1 MVMKKT
7 HIFDARKSVVY
18 RKSLIFKK
26 EIYKLVK
33 GLPAYEAGNMFDQ
46 LIRCS
51 TSVVANLREGM
62 ENIFY
67 GKEFDRLNTSLGSI
81 AECRAFLDMAVMEEG
96 YLSKE
101 KYGRLDKDAE
111 TIYRLI
117 LERLFEID
125 RILSGTQEESVS

>member
-1 MVMKKT
+1 MVVKKT
-7 HIFDARKSVVY
+7 HIPDARESVVY
-18 RKSLIFKK
+18 RKSLVFKK

-33 GLPAYEAGNMFDQ
+33 GLPAYESGNMVDQ

-51 TSVVANLREGM
+51 SSVVANLREGM

-101 KYGRLDKDAE
+101 KYHRLDKEAE

-117 LERLFEID
+117 LERMFEID
-125 RILSGTQEESVS
+125 RILSGTQEENVS